1 MTKIRI
7 VTAEGEDGRVVLHM
21 ADDAGE
27 PYRLDLSVFD
37 VSTLVSMLYQARED
51 ALHQETEQPPEVML
65 PIAGMTFGSDAN
77 YEILRIH
84 VNAFLYQDFSAQ
96 KGSDA
101 AMLLR
106 SMAEKLARESG
117 RRPVPFGKGSGPG
130 RKH

>member
-1 MTKIRI
+1 MT
-7 VTAEGEDGRVVLHM
+7 DPQYDL
-21 ADDAGE
+21 
-27 PYRLDLSVFD
+27 RLWLQ
-37 VSTLVSMLYQARED
+37 TELAKHPHGTKG

-117 RRPVPFGKGSGPG
+117 RRPVPFGKGSGSG
-130 RKH
+130 QKH